1 MTNQSTAAAIAYR
14 PMNED
19 DLPAAHALS
28 QAVRWPH
35 RLEDWQFAHRLALG
49 FVAEQDGA
57 VIGTALCWRQGER
70 HGSLGLIIV
79 SPEHQG
85 MGIGRKLMHLVLEAL
100 GERRA
105 LLHATAAGQPLY
117 ESLGFAATGAVHQ
130 HQGEMAAVA
139 PVVPPGERLRPAGPD
154 DLAKMIA
161 LANRATGMS
170 RDAVLTQL
178 VGVGEG
184 AVLERDGDIVGF
196 SLLRRFGRGQVV
208 GPVVASDGDRAKALI
223 AYWSGA
229 HAGAFVRVDVT
240 GDSGLGAWLAEAGLA
255 QVDTVV
261 AMARNGA
268 PPPDAAVRQFAIV
281 NQALG

>member
-35 RLEDWQFAHRLALG
+35 RLEDWRFAHRLAIG
-49 FVAEQDGA
+49 FVAEHDGA
-57 VIGTALCWRQGER
+57 VIGTALCWRQGEL

-79 SPEHQG
+79 SPQHQG

-100 GERRA
+100 GERWA

-130 HQGEMAAVA
+130 HQGEMEAVA

-196 SLLRRFGRGQVV
+196 SLLRRFGRGQVI
-208 GPVVASDGDRAKALI
+208 GPVVASDNDRARALI

-240 GDSGLGAWLAEAGLA
+240 GDCGLGAWLAEAGLA
-255 QVDTVV
+255 QVDPVV

-268 PPPDAAVRQFAIV
+268 PPRDEAVRQFAIV